1 MKQPDLRDGHARGS
15 LRFRS
20 FVINKLLCASFVV
33 KEKFVRWIRKYLQ
46 FQIKICMKHSS
57 RRRFLQ
63 NSIGGLG
70 LLTMPGA
77 FPAPLTL
84 PLKKMKII
92 CVGGH
97 PDDPESGCGGTLA
110 KFSSLGHEVT
120 IIYLTRGEAGIE
132 GKSHDEAASIR
143 SNEAIAACKILNT
156 KPVFAGQI
164 DGDTIVDNDWLKK
177 MQELI
182 GNEQPDI
189 VFTHWPIDSHKDH
202 QSASLLTI
210 QTWIRSSSKFELYF
224 FEVCAGEQTMTFRP
238 TDYVD
243 ITDVQQQKR
252 KAVFCH
258 VSQDPDSIYSCGH
271 ASMEDFRGR
280 ELGVKAAEAFVHM
293 TGMKKGSLV

>member
-33 KEKFVRWIRKYLQ
+33 KEKFVRWIGKYLQ

-77 FPAPLTL
+77 SSAPPTL